1 MHIYLTE
8 PPAWRYLTLIRKRC
22 TGRVTLLEDA
32 WCRAD
37 HPACLRLLSGGAAGT
52 RLEQV
57 PRCMQASKRTRACQ
71 ANTSCPNPV
80 RSPGM
85 Q

>member
-1 MHIYLTE
+1 MEISYFDKE
-8 PPAWRYLTLIRKRC
+8 EIQ
-22 TGRVTLLEDA
+22 GRVTLLEDA

-37 HPACLRLLSGGAAGT
+37 HPACLYICIRLPSGRAAGT

-57 PRCMQASKRTRACQ
+57 PRCMQASKRTRARQ
-71 ANTSCPNPV
+71 SSTSCPNPV